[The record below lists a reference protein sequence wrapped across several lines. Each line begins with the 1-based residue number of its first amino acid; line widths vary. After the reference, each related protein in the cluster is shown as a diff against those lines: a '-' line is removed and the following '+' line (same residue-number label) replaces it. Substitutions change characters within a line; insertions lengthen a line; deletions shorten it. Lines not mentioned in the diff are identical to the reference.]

1 LKGGGLMLDKK
12 DHHLISIK
20 FLSAILMALFFA
32 FLLVFV
38 FTPETKDSYP
48 VYSLDREKI
57 VDSRKVNLFA
67 ETENNQLALDVS
79 EKENFEAELKNRS
92 FRIMEAAKDAVLTV
106 LTSNHL
112 DRVNGL
118 QEKED
123 LLLTELKMR
132 LNNKREELLQQKRK
146 ELEAELSEK
155 LQAVRRKIREK
166 YSDYSQQEI
175 RDNYLKIINLRIAV
189 EVLASNESEKEKY
202 QEKLEQVQ
210 QEQEQLLA
218 EKNSVLNED
227 ISAETRTLI
236 MDFNRKYSEYRQ
248 QLENRHQEIIAAKE
262 AETKK
267 KLAAYRQEIKREL
280 SSKKEAKAEAMD
292 QLIAKSQKYY

>member
-1 LKGGGLMLDKK
+1 MLDEK
-12 DHHLISIK
+12 DYHLISLK

-38 FTPETKDSYP
+38 FIPETRDSYP
-48 VYSLDREKI
+48 VYSFERENI
-57 VDSRKVNLFA
+57 ADSRQVNLFSEQESA
-67 ETENNQLALDVS
+67 ELALNLS

-92 FRIMEAAKDAVLTV
+92 FQIMEAAKAAVLTV

-118 QEKED
+118 KEEEE

-132 LNNKREELLQQKRK
+132 LNNESEELLQQKRE
-146 ELEAELSEK
+146 ELEAELSAE
-155 LQAVRRKIREK
+155 LQTVRREIREK

-189 EVLASNESEKEKY
+189 EVLARDESEKEKY
-202 QEKLEQVQ
+202 ESELDQVQ

-218 EKNSVLNED
+218 EKNSVLSED

-248 QLENRHQEIIAAKE
+248 QLENRHQELIAA
-262 AETKK
+262 
-267 KLAAYRQEIKREL
+267 IKHIL
-280 SSKKEAKAEAMD
+280 FF
-292 QLIAKSQKYY
+292 L